1 MSTSWSKPIFLLA
14 QVTNVYVT
22 CLENVSQLKQ
32 KLMITISG
40 INILINNLLL
50 SKRQVT
56 FSSFEV
62 VIWLF
67 HCTVVEFLKNSIRIN
82 AEETFLTI
90 QTSSYFNNL
99 VNPTML
105 LLLNPSIPYYFWSFI
120 QFKSTTFQLT
130 SITINPLHACLFLYS
145 LKISGNLWFSE
156 NLAGFLWFYGL

>member
-1 MSTSWSKPIFLLA
+1 M
-14 QVTNVYVT
+14 TNAYVT

-40 INILINNLLL
+40 INILINILLL

-56 FSSFEV
+56 FSLFEV

-67 HCTVVEFLKNSIRIN
+67 HYTVVEFLKNSIRIN

-90 QTSSYFNNL
+90 QTSSFFNNL

-105 LLLNPSIPYYFWSFI
+105 LLLNPSILYYFWSFI

-130 SITINPLHACLFLYS
+130 SITINPFHASCLFLYS